1 MEFCIKESKFT
12 EEQIV
17 RIPKEV
23 EDDAK
28 VAEMCRK
35 HSISDAWRTASRRT
49 NTRACKYRS

>member
-1 MEFCIKESKFT
+1 MEFCIKESKFP

-28 VAEMCRK
+28 VAEMCRR
-35 HSISDAWRTASRRT
+35 HSISDAQRTAPRRT
-49 NTRACKYRS
+49 NTRACRCRS